1 MNMKSLLTPIRGV
14 TYLRASDTVREA
26 YDSLERHALA
36 AAPLVDGN
44 GRYLGTITESDLRQ
58 HLAGRRDR
66 AMAFETPLS
75 QLERHAKNPAV
86 TTDENLGALSMRACN
101 QGFVPVVDRAGKLI
115 GVIDRRK
122 VSALRAS

>member
-1 MNMKSLLTPIRGV
+1 MNMKSMLTPIRGV

-26 YDSLERHALA
+26 YDQLERHALA
-36 AAPLVDGN
+36 AAPLVDGD
-44 GRYLGTITESDLRQ
+44 GRYLGTITESDLRH

-75 QLERHAKNPAV
+75 QLERHAKNPPV
-86 TTDENLGALSMRACN
+86 TTDESLGALAMRACS
-101 QGFVPVVDRAGKLI
+101 QGFVPVVDGAGTLI

>member
-1 MNMKSLLTPIRGV
+1 MNMKSMLTPIGGV
-14 TYLRASDTVREA
+14 TYLRATDTVRDA
-26 YDSLERHALA
+26 YDRLESHDLP
-36 AAPLVDGN
+36 AAPLVDAN
-44 GRYLGTITESDLRQ
+44 GTYLGTVTEADLRH

-75 QLERHAKNPAV
+75 QLERHAKNPPV
-86 TTDENLGALSMRACN
+86 TPDQSLGTLAMRACS
-101 QGFVPVVDRAGKLI
+101 QGFVPVVDGAGKLL

>member
-1 MNMKSLLTPIRGV
+1 MNMKSMLTPIRGV
-14 TYLRASDTVREA
+14 TYLRASDTVRDA
-26 YDSLERHALA
+26 YDRLESHDLP
-36 AAPLVDGN
+36 AAPLVDAN
-44 GRYLGTITESDLRQ
+44 GKYLGTVTEADLRL

-75 QLERHAKNPAV
+75 QLERHAKNPPV
-86 TTDENLGALSMRACN
+86 TTEASLGALSLRACS